1 MVDPTYLNIFVKYIV
16 LYFISRNIQKPDQ
29 VFCCFPLDVVV
40 SVLEV
45 SRFEQDVRIFGDGCA
60 CWACSNRAWGA
71 CTCVFSDTARAH
83 SEMSRSRI
91 TFLAHMIQQ
100 QSAFIQC
107 IHDRPNISQH
117 LFIIYRFLFYIR
129 KHPETWSWCF
139 FCCFPFGSCCVCQTQ
154 LREF

>member
-1 MVDPTYLNIFVKYIV
+1 MIDPIYLNICLSYIV
-16 LYFISRNIQKPDQ
+16 LYFISRNIQNPDQ
-29 VFCCFPLDVVV
+29 VVFCCFPLDVVV

-45 SRFEQDVRIFGDGCA
+45 SRFEQDVRIFGDGFA

-91 TFLAHMIQQ
+91 IFLAHMIQQ

-117 LFIIYRFLFYIR
+117 LCKIYSFIFYIQ
-129 KHPETWSWCF
+129 KHLETWSF
-139 FCCFPFGSCCVCQTQ
+139 FFLLFPFWMLLC
-154 LREF
+154 LRGAA